1 MFRDGGAEAIARER
15 GLDLEEAKHQW
26 GSDGESL
33 GPNYT
38 RASLR
43 GVHCRRGESYSHIA
57 SCSAWS
63 RANAALPGFMSGS
76 VSLSQ

>member
-33 GPNYT
+33 GPYYT
-38 RASLR
+38 RASLG
-43 GVHCRRGESYSHIA
+43 GVHCRRGVVLLT
-57 SCSAWS
+57 CMRGSA
-63 RANAALPGFMSGS
+63 RLTQGS
-76 VSLSQ
+76 VCT